1 MKAWQKVI
9 IIVAAVILIALF
21 IHWWMSYQPMKII
34 VKNERN
40 ESVNVS
46 VVLLTMD
53 DVELFNKSI
62 LIGANGSITLQNVTT
77 WASAYYIKV
86 TINDSNESIKKKIK
100 YGKYY
105 EVIEIVIS
113 KERIEV
119 RNKRGS

>member
-1 MKAWQKVI
+1 MKIWQKII

-46 VVLLTMD
+46 IILLTVD
-53 DVELFNKSI
+53 DVEMFNKSI
-62 LIGANGSITLQNVTT
+62 LIEANESITLQNVTT

-105 EVIEIVIS
+105 EVIEVIIS
-113 KERIEV
+113 KDGIEV
-119 RNKRGS
+119 RNERK